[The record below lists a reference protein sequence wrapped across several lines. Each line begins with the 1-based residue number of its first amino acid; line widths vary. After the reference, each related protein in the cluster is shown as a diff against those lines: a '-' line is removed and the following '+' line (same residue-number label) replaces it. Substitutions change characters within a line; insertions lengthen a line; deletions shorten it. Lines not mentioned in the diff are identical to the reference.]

1 MKTPSFISTVVAL
14 LGAYSVGVS
23 ANLPDTINVHVKNL
37 APEDTIYDRT
47 RQLFYQSNLWKG
59 MIEVWDNKR
68 QSHFNVKIDGV
79 SSGGDGEQQMSGL
92 SLLTLSLI
100 HI

>member
-1 MKTPSFISTVVAL
+1 MKTTSFISTVVAL

-23 ANLPDTINVHVKNL
+23 AGLPDTINVHVKNL

-68 QSHFNVKIDGV
+68 QSHFNVKSTAFRLAVMV
-79 SSGGDGEQQMSGL
+79 SSRCRVSR
-92 SLLTLSLI
+92 S
-100 HI
+100 